1 MSGLNRDVLLREMS
15 RYLTDFANWAV
26 EADEYE
32 ISLVNDEMNKLLTH
46 LKTARI
52 VQEAEILPDIMSD
65 ESL

>member
-1 MSGLNRDVLLREMS
+1 MSS
-15 RYLTDFANWAV
+15 YLTDFANWAV

-32 ISLVNDEMNKLLTH
+32 ISIVNDEMHKLLTH

-52 VQEAEILPDIMSD
+52 VQEAETLPDIMSD